1 MRFEWDEAKRLL
13 NRAKHGFD
21 FADAERIEWD
31 YAMLAAVQ
39 REAGEERELI
49 YAPLDGSLV
58 VVVAVMRGAVMR
70 LISMRAAT
78 KREKQQFYDAIG

>member
-13 NRAKHGFD
+13 NRAKHGLD
-21 FADAERIEWD
+21 FADAERIHRD
-31 YAMLAAVQ
+31 YAMFASVQ
-39 REAGEERELI
+39 HEGGEEREVI
-49 YAPLDGSLV
+49 YAPLDAGLV
-58 VVVAVMRGAVMR
+58 VVVAVMRGPAMR